1 MSLNKNEEGRNG
13 IISKPRFNLEKI
25 AKGIK
30 YKNII
35 KSARNKNILDLINPK
50 LLPNKQVNVQN
61 LTLKKESNNKNKTH
75 TYKLRKNKSSPNII
89 GFDYDNVNNK
99 SINSQ
104 TYINQISDLRKKIE
118 NDTIFNVKFYKRSK
132 NQQMKIYSFF
142 NKEKES
148 EYLKFFKP
156 IKNIKQI
163 SEYYG
168 LKLNDYNYIF
178 PLKTPKTSK
187 LGAIVNL
194 FKKYALNNINKN
206 HIEGNKKESQNSLF
220 LTNDNKV
227 KLKKNYS
234 AINDKI
240 IEKDCNIVLDC
251 IKSKTIDNKKLTQ
264 ILSDRNIIFP
274 TIELFKQDPT
284 YRRIHK
290 IDSNLPKILNNNN
303 SKNKKK

>member
-1 MSLNKNEEGRNG
+1 M
-13 IISKPRFNLEKI
+13 
-25 AKGIK
+25 
-30 YKNII
+30 
-35 KSARNKNILDLINPK
+35 
-50 LLPNKQVNVQN
+50 
-61 LTLKKESNNKNKTH
+61 
-75 TYKLRKNKSSPNII
+75 RKNKSSPNII
-89 GFDYDNVNNK
+89 GFDYENVNNK

-168 LKLNDYNYIF
+168 LKLNDTKYNL
-178 PLKTPKTSK
+178 LKTPRTSK

-194 FKKYALNNINKN
+194 FKKYALNNINKTN
-206 HIEGNKKESQNSLF
+206 QIEGNKKESQSSLF

-234 AINDKI
+234 SLNNKI

-274 TIELFKQDPT
+274 TIEIFKK
-284 YRRIHK
+284 R
-290 IDSNLPKILNNNN
+290 SNI
-303 SKNKKK
+303 SKNT